1 MEKILDYIK
10 AGKPVNARAELLEM
24 NVVDIATLLED
35 VDRDDLVI
43 LFRILPKD
51 TAAEV
56 FSYLNKV
63 DRAHI
68 IESLTDREISGII
81 DKLFMDDT
89 VDFIEEMPANIVKKV
104 LKNTDDDT
112 RKMINSLLSYPDD
125 SAGSIMTT
133 EFVDIK
139 KEMTVMDAIAHI
151 RKTGVDKETID
162 TLYVIDSNRKLE
174 GIVPIRKIL
183 LSDENL
189 LIEDIMDTNFVYIYT
204 LDDQEDVASMFKKYD
219 YFSMPVTDSEN
230 RLVGIITID
239 DILDIIEEENE
250 EDFAKMNAL
259 APSDEEYLDSSV
271 YSLAK
276 QRIMWLLILMISAT
290 FTGIII
296 RQYESVLSSVVIL
309 ASFIPMLM
317 DTGGN
322 SGSQSSTL
330 IIRGLALGELE
341 IADYPKILWKE
352 FRVSIVVGLVL
363 AFINFLRIYLLER
376 VDFIVSLTVC
386 ISLFATVVLAKV
398 VGGMLPL
405 IAKKFKLDPAI
416 MAAPL
421 VTTIV
426 DTFALM
432 VYFSTAT
439 LLMGL

>member
-56 FSYLNKV
+56 FSYLTKV

-68 IESLTDREISGII
+68 IESLTDKEISGII

-219 YFSMPVTDSEN
+219 YFSKPVTDSEN

-341 IADYPKILWKE
+341 ITDYPKILWKE
-352 FRVSIVVGLVL
+352 FRVSILVGLVL

-432 VYFSTAT
+432 VYFSTAS

>member
-10 AGKPVNARAELLEM
+10 AGKPVNARSKLLEM

-56 FSYLNKV
+56 FSYLTKV

-341 IADYPKILWKE
+341 ITDYPKIIWKE
-352 FRVSIVVGLVL
+352 FRVSILVGLVL

-432 VYFSTAT
+432 VYFSTAS

>member
-56 FSYLNKV
+56 FSYLTKV

-68 IESLTDREISGII
+68 IESLTDKEISGII

-250 EDFAKMNAL
+250 EDFAKMNTL

-432 VYFSTAT
+432 VYFSTAS

>member
-10 AGKPVNARAELLEM
+10 AGKPVNARSKLLEM

-56 FSYLNKV
+56 FSYLTKV

-189 LIEDIMDTNFVYIYT
+189 LIEDIMDTSFVYIYT

-341 IADYPKILWKE
+341 IADYPKIIWKE
-352 FRVSIVVGLVL
+352 FRVSILVGLVL

>member
-10 AGKPVNARAELLEM
+10 AGKPVNARSKLLEM

-56 FSYLNKV
+56 FSYLTKV

-68 IESLTDREISGII
+68 IESLTDKEISGII

-189 LIEDIMDTNFVYIYT
+189 LIEDIMDTSFVYIYT

-341 IADYPKILWKE
+341 ITDYPKIIWKE
-352 FRVSIVVGLVL
+352 FRVSILVGLVL

>member
-1 MEKILDYIK
+1 
-10 AGKPVNARAELLEM
+10 
-24 NVVDIATLLED
+24 
-35 VDRDDLVI
+35 
-43 LFRILPKD
+43 
-51 TAAEV
+51 
-56 FSYLNKV
+56 
-63 DRAHI
+63 
-68 IESLTDREISGII
+68 
-81 DKLFMDDT
+81 
-89 VDFIEEMPANIVKKV
+89 
-104 LKNTDDDT
+104 
-112 RKMINSLLSYPDD
+112 
-125 SAGSIMTT
+125 
-133 EFVDIK
+133 
-139 KEMTVMDAIAHI
+139 
-151 RKTGVDKETID
+151 
-162 TLYVIDSNRKLE
+162 
-174 GIVPIRKIL
+174 
-183 LSDENL
+183 
-189 LIEDIMDTNFVYIYT
+189 
-204 LDDQEDVASMFKKYD
+204 
-219 YFSMPVTDSEN
+219 
-230 RLVGIITID
+230 
-239 DILDIIEEENE
+239 
-250 EDFAKMNAL
+250 MNAL

>member
-56 FSYLNKV
+56 FSYLTKV

-68 IESLTDREISGII
+68 IESLTDKEISGII
-81 DKLFMDDT
+81 EKLFMDDT

-341 IADYPKILWKE
+341 IADYPKIIWKE
-352 FRVSIVVGLVL
+352 FRVSILVGLVL

>member
-10 AGKPVNARAELLEM
+10 AGKPVNARSELLEM

-56 FSYLNKV
+56 FSYLTKV

-341 IADYPKILWKE
+341 ITDYPKILWKE
-352 FRVSIVVGLVL
+352 FRVSILVGLVL

>member
-1 MEKILDYIK
+1 
-10 AGKPVNARAELLEM
+10 
-24 NVVDIATLLED
+24 
-35 VDRDDLVI
+35 
-43 LFRILPKD
+43 
-51 TAAEV
+51 
-56 FSYLNKV
+56 
-63 DRAHI
+63 
-68 IESLTDREISGII
+68 
-81 DKLFMDDT
+81 
-89 VDFIEEMPANIVKKV
+89 MPANIVKKV

-151 RKTGVDKETID
+151 RKTGLDKETID

-341 IADYPKILWKE
+341 ITDYPRILWKE

-432 VYFSTAT
+432 VYFSTAS

>member
-10 AGKPVNARAELLEM
+10 AGKPVNARTELLEM

-56 FSYLNKV
+56 FSYLTKV

-68 IESLTDREISGII
+68 IESLTDKEISGII

-341 IADYPKILWKE
+341 ITDYPKILWKE

-432 VYFSTAT
+432 VYFSTAS

>member
-56 FSYLNKV
+56 FSYLTKV

-68 IESLTDREISGII
+68 IESLTDKEISGII

-189 LIEDIMDTNFVYIYT
+189 LIEEIMDTNFVYIYT

-341 IADYPKILWKE
+341 ITDYPKIIWKE
-352 FRVSIVVGLVL
+352 FRVSILVGLVL

-432 VYFSTAT
+432 VYFSTAS

>member
-10 AGKPVNARAELLEM
+10 AGKPVNARSKLLEM

-56 FSYLNKV
+56 FSYLTKV

-68 IESLTDREISGII
+68 IESLTDKEISGII

-341 IADYPKILWKE
+341 ITDYPKILWKE

-432 VYFSTAT
+432 VYFSTAS

>member
-10 AGKPVNARAELLEM
+10 AGKPVNARTELLEM

>member
-56 FSYLNKV
+56 FSYLTKV

-68 IESLTDREISGII
+68 IESLTDKEISGII

-341 IADYPKILWKE
+341 ITDYPKILWKE

-432 VYFSTAT
+432 VYFSTAS

>member
-56 FSYLNKV
+56 FSYLTKV

-189 LIEDIMDTNFVYIYT
+189 LIEDIMDTSFVYIYT

-341 IADYPKILWKE
+341 ITDYPKILWKE
-352 FRVSIVVGLVL
+352 FRVSILVGLVL

-432 VYFSTAT
+432 VYFSTAS

>member
-56 FSYLNKV
+56 FSYLTKV

>member
-56 FSYLNKV
+56 FSYLTKV

-68 IESLTDREISGII
+68 IESLTDKEISGII